1 MEKMKSM
8 RPQIKNAG
16 SQMVK
21 AAGQSKGKTSGG
33 KVITG
38 KDLRSK

>member
-1 MEKMKSM
+1 MKKE
-8 RPQIKNAG
+8 RYQIKNAG

-21 AAGQSKGKTSGG
+21 APAQTKGKTTGG
-33 KVITG
+33 KVVTG